1 LPASYGFRM
10 DARTPEEYLAQ
21 LDEPRRGEIKALH
34 DLISEALPDLE
45 PHIASGMLAYGT
57 FHYRYASGREGD
69 SSLVSLASRKQYIS
83 IYVFCSVEGQYLAE
97 RYVDRLPKAS
107 IGKSCVRFRRNAD
120 VDLDVVCEL
129 IAEAGSI
136 GPPAPA
142 N

>member
-1 LPASYGFRM
+1 M

-21 LDEPRRGEIKALH
+21 LDEPRRGEVKALH
-34 DLISEALPDLE
+34 DLISETLPDLE
-45 PHIASGMLAYGT
+45 PHIASGMLAYGS

-83 IYVFCSVEGQYLAE
+83 IYVFCTVDGRYLAE

-120 VDLDVVCEL
+120 VDLGVVREL
-129 IAEAGSI
+129 IAEAGSL
-136 GPPAPA
+136 GPPAAA

>member
-1 LPASYGFRM
+1 M

-34 DLISEALPDLE
+34 DLISETLPDLE

-69 SSLVSLASRKQYIS
+69 SSLVTLASRKQYIS
-83 IYVFCSVEGQYLAE
+83 IYVFCTVDGQYLAE

-107 IGKSCVRFRRNAD
+107 IGKSCVRLRRIDD
-120 VDLDVVCEL
+120 VDLGVVREL
-129 IAEAGSI
+129 IAEAGNL